1 MRKASRSV
9 GYPLSGRYVL
19 VRKLRRIMEFLT
31 HECSYLPE
39 DVISIFCSDEVK
51 EDDQPIWQM
60 LISHK
65 ANEDDLEN
73 NHLLENVGDLI
84 WQTSVQIQCCPYCG
98 ERLERELTQQKQPY
112 YYHF

>member
-1 MRKASRSV
+1 
-9 GYPLSGRYVL
+9 
-19 VRKLRRIMEFLT
+19 MEFLI

-39 DVISIFCSDEVK
+39 NVVSIFCSDEVK
-51 EDDQPIWQM
+51 EDAQPIWQM

-98 ERLERELTQQKQPY
+98 EKLERELTLQKQLY
-112 YYHF
+112 YYHFNAC

>member
-1 MRKASRSV
+1 
-9 GYPLSGRYVL
+9 
-19 VRKLRRIMEFLT
+19 
-31 HECSYLPE
+31 
-39 DVISIFCSDEVK
+39 
-51 EDDQPIWQM
+51 M

-98 ERLERELTQQKQPY
+98 EKLERELTQQKQLY
-112 YYHF
+112 YYHFDAC

>member
-1 MRKASRSV
+1 
-9 GYPLSGRYVL
+9 
-19 VRKLRRIMEFLT
+19 MEFLT

-51 EDDQPIWQM
+51 EDGQLIWQM

-84 WQTSVQIQCCPYCG
+84 WQTSVQIQYCPYCG
-98 ERLERELTQQKQPY
+98 DKLERQLTQQKQPY
-112 YYHF
+112 YYHFDAC